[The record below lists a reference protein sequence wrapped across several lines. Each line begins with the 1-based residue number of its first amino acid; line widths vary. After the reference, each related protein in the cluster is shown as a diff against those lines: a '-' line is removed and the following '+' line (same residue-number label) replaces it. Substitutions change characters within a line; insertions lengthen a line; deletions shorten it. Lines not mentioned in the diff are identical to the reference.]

1 VGTAGYRT
9 IELQIAQSSTDHRV
23 NDIGS
28 RIHAL
33 GRHP

>member
-9 IELQIAQSSTDHRV
+9 IELQIAQSVPDHRV
-23 NDIGS
+23 NDIGG

-33 GRHP
+33 GRRP